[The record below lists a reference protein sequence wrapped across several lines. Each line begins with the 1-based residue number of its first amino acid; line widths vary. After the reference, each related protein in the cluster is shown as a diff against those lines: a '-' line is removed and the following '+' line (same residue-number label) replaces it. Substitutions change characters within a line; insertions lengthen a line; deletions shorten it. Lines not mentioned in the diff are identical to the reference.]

1 MATSQDSPGKK
12 PATKTTTTLTVKKA
26 TLKKETGKK
35 VATAVATKKPKA
47 AVAQAQIQA
56 QIAAKTPASKPV
68 ATKISTSKQG
78 VAAPVAKA
86 SVTPEERYKMIAA
99 AAYSKAEQRG
109 FASGYALNDWIAAE
123 KEIDAMPRV

>member
-12 PATKTTTTLTVKKA
+12 PATKTTTTLTIKKA
-26 TLKKETGKK
+26 PVKK

-47 AVAQAQIQA
+47 AVAKAP
-56 QIAAKTPASKPV
+56 IAAKISASKPV
-68 ATKISTSKQG
+68 ATKISTSKQA

-86 SVTPEERYKMIAA
+86 PVTPEERYKMIAA

-123 KEIDAMPRV
+123 KEIDALHRV

>member
-12 PATKTTTTLTVKKA
+12 PATKTTTTLTIKKA
-26 TLKKETGKK
+26 PVKK

-47 AVAQAQIQA
+47 DEAKAKAP
-56 QIAAKTPASKPV
+56 IATKTSTSKPV
-68 ATKISTSKQG
+68 ATKISTSKQV

-123 KEIDAMPRV
+123 KEIDALHRV